1 MINFLFC
8 CHKANITLPAVI
20 VFPVTSLLERLC
32 KKDPG
37 PSQALE
43 EPPVL
48 ESTSKEIPQT
58 RKRGTVNTENVLQLS
73 VVVDYLAYLYKTVT
87 RFSVYL
93 ISEKC

>member
-8 CHKANITLPAVI
+8 CHKANIILPIVN
-20 VFPVTSLLERLC
+20 VFPVSTLLQRFY

-48 ESTSKEIPQT
+48 ENTCKEIPQT
-58 RKRGTVNTENVLQLS
+58 RKRGTVNTEDLLQQS
-73 VVVDYLAYLYKTVT
+73 VESDYRVYLYKTMK
-87 RFSVYL
+87 RFSIFL